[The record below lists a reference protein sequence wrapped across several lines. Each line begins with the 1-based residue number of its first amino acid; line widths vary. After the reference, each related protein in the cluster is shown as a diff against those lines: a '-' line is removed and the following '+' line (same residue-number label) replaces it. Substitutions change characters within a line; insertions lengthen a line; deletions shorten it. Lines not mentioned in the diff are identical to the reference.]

1 MYINNT
7 KTTVTATETTYMIP
21 CTESLEYAYLYSDRF
36 YNLSWLKHSGHNPD
50 DTDAKRVVY
59 TNNLVKQQCQD
70 AVELDTYITGRVK
83 HTLTEV
89 YMGPNL
95 LLVPED
101 NFTIVPQHLFI
112 QRWTPQTKTFDL
124 VVINNTQ
131 SIVVSAVP
139 KHDIAII
146 REWSK
151 AEIYCGGADP
161 LPVKS
166 IVRALQHQTYT
177 EVCEALGTDNESDK
191 SDEEWVPDTDSES
204 DSEDY

>member
-1 MYINNT
+1 M
-7 KTTVTATETTYMIP
+7 
-21 CTESLEYAYLYSDRF
+21 
-36 YNLSWLKHSGHNPD
+36 SWLKHSPED
-50 DTDAKRVVY
+50 ADAKRVAY
-59 TNNLVKQQCQD
+59 TNNAVKEQCKH
-70 AVELDTYITGRVK
+70 AVELTTYITGRVK

-89 YMGPNL
+89 YLGQGL

-124 VVINNTQ
+124 VVVHDNK

-139 KHDIAII
+139 KQDIATI
-146 REWSK
+146 REWSH

-166 IVRALQHQTYT
+166 IVRALQHQTYN
-177 EVCEALGTDNESDK
+177 EVCEALGGESM
-191 SDEEWVPDTDSES
+191 SDEEWMPESES
-204 DSEDY
+204 ESEYDDY